1 MLYYLFQYLESSFD
15 FPGAR
20 LFSYIS
26 FRSGVAFIL
35 ALFIATIIG
44 RRIINKLQILQIGE
58 LVRDL
63 GLEGQMSKKGTPTM
77 GGIII
82 IIAILIPCLLVGR
95 LGNIYMILMLI
106 TTVWLGAI
114 GFLDDY
120 IKVFKKDK
128 EGLHGRFKIVG
139 QVGLGLIVGLTLFL
153 SPDVVI
159 RENVAVQT
167 PGADTEVVKYESENI
182 KSTQTTIPFFK
193 SNNLDYADLVAFM
206 GDHAQTAG
214 WVLFVIITIFV
225 VTAVS
230 NGANLNDGM
239 DGMAAGNSA
248 IIGATLGILAY
259 VSSHIEFAGY
269 LNIMYIPGS
278 EELVIYIC
286 AFIGA
291 LIGFLWY
298 NAYPAQVFMGD
309 TGSLTIGGIIAVF
322 AIIIHKELLIPIL
335 CGVFLVE
342 NLSVILQRAYYKA
355 GKRKGVKQRLF
366 KRTPIHDHFRTSM
379 SLIEPGCTVKFT
391 KPDQLFHESKI
402 TVRFWI
408 VTSVLAA
415 ITIITLKIR

>member
-167 PGADTEVVKYESENI
+167 PGADTEVVKYE
-182 KSTQTTIPFFK
+182 
-193 SNNLDYADLVAFM
+193 
-206 GDHAQTAG
+206 
-214 WVLFVIITIFV
+214 
-225 VTAVS
+225 
-230 NGANLNDGM
+230 
-239 DGMAAGNSA
+239 
-248 IIGATLGILAY
+248 
-259 VSSHIEFAGY
+259 
-269 LNIMYIPGS
+269 
-278 EELVIYIC
+278 
-286 AFIGA
+286 
-291 LIGFLWY
+291 
-298 NAYPAQVFMGD
+298 
-309 TGSLTIGGIIAVF
+309 
-322 AIIIHKELLIPIL
+322 
-335 CGVFLVE
+335 
-342 NLSVILQRAYYKA
+342 
-355 GKRKGVKQRLF
+355 
-366 KRTPIHDHFRTSM
+366 
-379 SLIEPGCTVKFT
+379 
-391 KPDQLFHESKI
+391 
-402 TVRFWI
+402 
-408 VTSVLAA
+408 
-415 ITIITLKIR
+415 

>member
-1 MLYYLFQYLESSFD
+1 MMAREAVNLSDRVILTSDNPRFENPNDILNDMLEGLDAEQRRKTLAIVDRREAIRAATQFAQPGDVVLIAGKGHEDYQEIEGVKHHFDDKEEVEKLFAENRMKIQGIETNNTAYSFY
-15 FPGAR
+15 FTVIIK
-20 LFSYIS
+20 FSLP
-26 FRSGVAFIL
+26 R
-35 ALFIATIIG
+35 T
-44 RRIINKLQILQIGE
+44 ILQIGE

-193 SNNLDYADLVAFM
+193 NNNLDYADLVPFL
-206 GDHAQTAG
+206 GEHAQCQTH
-214 WVLFVIITIFV
+214 
-225 VTAVS
+225 
-230 NGANLNDGM
+230 DGR
-239 DGMAAGNSA
+239 
-248 IIGATLGILAY
+248 
-259 VSSHIEFAGY
+259 SS
-269 LNIMYIPGS
+269 
-278 EELVIYIC
+278 
-286 AFIGA
+286 
-291 LIGFLWY
+291 
-298 NAYPAQVFMGD
+298 
-309 TGSLTIGGIIAVF
+309 
-322 AIIIHKELLIPIL
+322 
-335 CGVFLVE
+335 
-342 NLSVILQRAYYKA
+342 R
-355 GKRKGVKQRLF
+355 R
-366 KRTPIHDHFRTSM
+366 
-379 SLIEPGCTVKFT
+379 
-391 KPDQLFHESKI
+391 
-402 TVRFWI
+402 
-408 VTSVLAA
+408 
-415 ITIITLKIR
+415 

>member
-159 RENVAVQT
+159 RENVSGAQVTLKGSADGYVLAVWN
-167 PGADTEVVKYESENI
+167 ADG
-182 KSTQTTIPFFK
+182 
-193 SNNLDYADLVAFM
+193 YAY
-206 GDHAQTAG
+206 
-214 WVLFVIITIFV
+214 
-225 VTAVS
+225 AVS
-230 NGANLNDGM
+230 
-239 DGMAAGNSA
+239 
-248 IIGATLGILAY
+248 
-259 VSSHIEFAGY
+259 V
-269 LNIMYIPGS
+269 
-278 EELVIYIC
+278 
-286 AFIGA
+286 
-291 LIGFLWY
+291 
-298 NAYPAQVFMGD
+298 
-309 TGSLTIGGIIAVF
+309 
-322 AIIIHKELLIPIL
+322 
-335 CGVFLVE
+335 
-342 NLSVILQRAYYKA
+342 
-355 GKRKGVKQRLF
+355 
-366 KRTPIHDHFRTSM
+366 
-379 SLIEPGCTVKFT
+379 T
-391 KPDQLFHESKI
+391 KKI
-402 TVRFWI
+402 TKEEMLQI
-408 VTSVLAA
+408 VEEIV
-415 ITIITLKIR
+415 KK

>member
-1 MLYYLFQYLESSFD
+1 M
-15 FPGAR
+15 
-20 LFSYIS
+20 FSYIS

-167 PGADTEVVKYESENI
+167 PGADT
-182 KSTQTTIPFFK
+182 
-193 SNNLDYADLVAFM
+193 
-206 GDHAQTAG
+206 
-214 WVLFVIITIFV
+214 
-225 VTAVS
+225 
-230 NGANLNDGM
+230 
-239 DGMAAGNSA
+239 
-248 IIGATLGILAY
+248 
-259 VSSHIEFAGY
+259 
-269 LNIMYIPGS
+269 
-278 EELVIYIC
+278 
-286 AFIGA
+286 
-291 LIGFLWY
+291 
-298 NAYPAQVFMGD
+298 
-309 TGSLTIGGIIAVF
+309 
-322 AIIIHKELLIPIL
+322 
-335 CGVFLVE
+335 
-342 NLSVILQRAYYKA
+342 
-355 GKRKGVKQRLF
+355 
-366 KRTPIHDHFRTSM
+366 
-379 SLIEPGCTVKFT
+379 
-391 KPDQLFHESKI
+391 
-402 TVRFWI
+402 
-408 VTSVLAA
+408 
-415 ITIITLKIR
+415 

>member
-26 FRSGVAFIL
+26 FRSGGAFIL

-167 PGADTEVVKYESENI
+167 PGADTEVVKYDRKIS
-182 KSTQTTIPFFK
+182 SLPRRPF
-193 SNNLDYADLVAFM
+193 
-206 GDHAQTAG
+206 
-214 WVLFVIITIFV
+214 LFSRIIISIMPIWSRFW
-225 VTAVS
+225 
-230 NGANLNDGM
+230 ANM
-239 DGMAAGNSA
+239 PRPAAGLFSYC
-248 IIGATLGILAY
+248 LR
-259 VSSHIEFAGY
+259 
-269 LNIMYIPGS
+269 
-278 EELVIYIC
+278 
-286 AFIGA
+286 
-291 LIGFLWY
+291 FLW
-298 NAYPAQVFMGD
+298 
-309 TGSLTIGGIIAVF
+309 
-322 AIIIHKELLIPIL
+322 
-335 CGVFLVE
+335 
-342 NLSVILQRAYYKA
+342 
-355 GKRKGVKQRLF
+355 
-366 KRTPIHDHFRTSM
+366 
-379 SLIEPGCTVKFT
+379 
-391 KPDQLFHESKI
+391 
-402 TVRFWI
+402 
-408 VTSVLAA
+408 
-415 ITIITLKIR
+415 